1 MPSYNNIEELWNDSD
16 EALKKALVFGTP
28 LTGNIKPPI
37 IGPLGCDT
45 GSTLTDRVNSLA
57 APQIVR
63 DNSISPPQYLYRSI
77 AADSLPCPTAIN
89 QVFANDSQGLADYV
103 TATGNT
109 LELKTIP
116 FIYTTDQNLGAAFDP
131 SAVVWPSFQDATCVV
146 DRNVSGKSLHS
157 NRGYQL
163 GIIYLDEFGR
173 ATPALTSLEN
183 TVRTSC
189 ADSPRLNYAQISIPP
204 TQLAP
209 KWATHFRF
217 VIKPTKENYET
228 IYCSQIFA
236 NMVDG
241 SYWFLL
247 EGENVSK
254 DIRSSDVTDNVS
266 AVSALPVVRKKLV
279 SIQRKIANNQDS
291 VVEGRDI
298 GTVVFP
304 NADVKFFIVADT
316 LVRAKRRQLD
326 LKRLGEKKTV
336 DSLIKEIRDRDNY
349 DSQRKISPLTKAI
362 DAIEVNTTN
371 TTIDE
376 QVNFMVN
383 KVKLLIKEKK

>member
-1 MPSYNNIEELWNDSD
+1 MIIAIDGPAATGKSTS
-16 EALKKALVFGTP
+16 AKLVSQ
-28 LTGNIKPPI
+28 K
-37 IGPLGCDT
+37 LGFTYLDT
-45 GSTLTDRVNSLA
+45 GAMYRCVTLLVLRNNVEINNQDHLASL
-57 APQIVR
+57 
-63 DNSISPPQYLYRSI
+63 
-77 AADSLPCPTAIN
+77 
-89 QVFANDSQGLADYV
+89 
-103 TATGNT
+103 
-109 LELKTIP
+109 LK
-116 FIYTTDQNLGAAFDP
+116 N
-131 SAVVWPSFQDATCVV
+131 FQLDIKK
-146 DRNVSGKSLHS
+146 NGKDHL
-157 NRGYQL
+157 
-163 GIIYLDEFGR
+163 
-173 ATPALTSLEN
+173 
-183 TVRTSC
+183 
-189 ADSPRLNYAQISIPP
+189 
-204 TQLAP
+204 
-209 KWATHFRF
+209 
-217 VIKPTKENYET
+217 
-228 IYCSQIFA
+228 
-236 NMVDG
+236 
-241 SYWFLL
+241 FLL
-247 EGENVSK
+247 DGENVSK

-279 SIQRKIANNQDS
+279 SIQRKIADNQDS

-326 LKRLGEKKTV
+326 LKRLGEDKTI

>member
-1 MPSYNNIEELWNDSD
+1 MIIAIDGPAATGKSTS
-16 EALKKALVFGTP
+16 AKLVSQ
-28 LTGNIKPPI
+28 K
-37 IGPLGCDT
+37 LGFTHLDT
-45 GSTLTDRVNSLA
+45 GAMYRCVTLLVLRNNVEINNQDHLASL
-57 APQIVR
+57 
-63 DNSISPPQYLYRSI
+63 
-77 AADSLPCPTAIN
+77 
-89 QVFANDSQGLADYV
+89 
-103 TATGNT
+103 
-109 LELKTIP
+109 LK
-116 FIYTTDQNLGAAFDP
+116 N
-131 SAVVWPSFQDATCVV
+131 FQLDIKK
-146 DRNVSGKSLHS
+146 NGKDHL
-157 NRGYQL
+157 
-163 GIIYLDEFGR
+163 
-173 ATPALTSLEN
+173 
-183 TVRTSC
+183 
-189 ADSPRLNYAQISIPP
+189 
-204 TQLAP
+204 
-209 KWATHFRF
+209 
-217 VIKPTKENYET
+217 
-228 IYCSQIFA
+228 
-236 NMVDG
+236 
-241 SYWFLL
+241 FLL

-279 SIQRKIANNQDS
+279 SIQRKIADNQDS

-326 LKRLGEKKTV
+326 LKRLGEKKTI

>member
-1 MPSYNNIEELWNDSD
+1 MIIAIDGPAATGKSTS
-16 EALKKALVFGTP
+16 AKLVSQ
-28 LTGNIKPPI
+28 K
-37 IGPLGCDT
+37 LGFTYLDT
-45 GSTLTDRVNSLA
+45 GAMYRCVTLLVLRNNVEINNQDHLASL
-57 APQIVR
+57 
-63 DNSISPPQYLYRSI
+63 
-77 AADSLPCPTAIN
+77 
-89 QVFANDSQGLADYV
+89 
-103 TATGNT
+103 
-109 LELKTIP
+109 LK
-116 FIYTTDQNLGAAFDP
+116 N
-131 SAVVWPSFQDATCVV
+131 FQLDIKK
-146 DRNVSGKSLHS
+146 NGKDHL
-157 NRGYQL
+157 
-163 GIIYLDEFGR
+163 
-173 ATPALTSLEN
+173 
-183 TVRTSC
+183 
-189 ADSPRLNYAQISIPP
+189 
-204 TQLAP
+204 
-209 KWATHFRF
+209 
-217 VIKPTKENYET
+217 
-228 IYCSQIFA
+228 
-236 NMVDG
+236 
-241 SYWFLL
+241 FLL
-247 EGENVSK
+247 DGEDVSK

-279 SIQRKIANNQDS
+279 SIQRKIADNQDS

-326 LKRLGEKKTV
+326 LKRLGEDKTI

>member
-1 MPSYNNIEELWNDSD
+1 MIIAIDGPAATGKSTS
-16 EALKKALVFGTP
+16 AKLVSQ
-28 LTGNIKPPI
+28 K
-37 IGPLGCDT
+37 LGFTYLDT
-45 GSTLTDRVNSLA
+45 GAMYRCVTLLVLRNNVEIKNQDYLASLL
-57 APQIVR
+57 
-63 DNSISPPQYLYRSI
+63 N
-77 AADSLPCPTAIN
+77 N
-89 QVFANDSQGLADYV
+89 
-103 TATGNT
+103 
-109 LELKTIP
+109 
-116 FIYTTDQNLGAAFDP
+116 
-131 SAVVWPSFQDATCVV
+131 FQLDIKK
-146 DRNVSGKSLHS
+146 NGKDHL
-157 NRGYQL
+157 
-163 GIIYLDEFGR
+163 
-173 ATPALTSLEN
+173 
-183 TVRTSC
+183 
-189 ADSPRLNYAQISIPP
+189 
-204 TQLAP
+204 
-209 KWATHFRF
+209 
-217 VIKPTKENYET
+217 
-228 IYCSQIFA
+228 
-236 NMVDG
+236 
-241 SYWFLL
+241 FLL
-247 EGENVSK
+247 DGEDVSK

-279 SIQRKIANNQDS
+279 SIQRKIADNQDS

-326 LKRLGEKKTV
+326 LKRLGEKKTI

>member
-1 MPSYNNIEELWNDSD
+1 MIIAIDGPAATGKSTS
-16 EALKKALVFGTP
+16 AKLVSQ
-28 LTGNIKPPI
+28 K
-37 IGPLGCDT
+37 LGFTYLDT
-45 GSTLTDRVNSLA
+45 GAMYRCVTLLVLRNNVEINNQDHLASL
-57 APQIVR
+57 
-63 DNSISPPQYLYRSI
+63 
-77 AADSLPCPTAIN
+77 
-89 QVFANDSQGLADYV
+89 
-103 TATGNT
+103 
-109 LELKTIP
+109 LK
-116 FIYTTDQNLGAAFDP
+116 N
-131 SAVVWPSFQDATCVV
+131 FQLDIKK
-146 DRNVSGKSLHS
+146 NGKDHL
-157 NRGYQL
+157 
-163 GIIYLDEFGR
+163 
-173 ATPALTSLEN
+173 
-183 TVRTSC
+183 
-189 ADSPRLNYAQISIPP
+189 
-204 TQLAP
+204 
-209 KWATHFRF
+209 
-217 VIKPTKENYET
+217 
-228 IYCSQIFA
+228 
-236 NMVDG
+236 
-241 SYWFLL
+241 FLL
-247 EGENVSK
+247 DGENVSK
-254 DIRSSDVTDNVS
+254 EIRSSDVTDNVS

-326 LKRLGEKKTV
+326 LKRLGEKKTI

>member
-1 MPSYNNIEELWNDSD
+1 MIIAIDGPAATGKSTS
-16 EALKKALVFGTP
+16 AKLVSQ
-28 LTGNIKPPI
+28 K
-37 IGPLGCDT
+37 LGFTYLDT
-45 GSTLTDRVNSLA
+45 GAMYRCVTLLVLRNNVEINNQDHLA
-57 APQIVR
+57 
-63 DNSISPPQYLYRSI
+63 SI
-77 AADSLPCPTAIN
+77 
-89 QVFANDSQGLADYV
+89 
-103 TATGNT
+103 
-109 LELKTIP
+109 LK
-116 FIYTTDQNLGAAFDP
+116 N
-131 SAVVWPSFQDATCVV
+131 FQLDIKK
-146 DRNVSGKSLHS
+146 NGKDHL
-157 NRGYQL
+157 
-163 GIIYLDEFGR
+163 
-173 ATPALTSLEN
+173 
-183 TVRTSC
+183 
-189 ADSPRLNYAQISIPP
+189 
-204 TQLAP
+204 
-209 KWATHFRF
+209 
-217 VIKPTKENYET
+217 
-228 IYCSQIFA
+228 
-236 NMVDG
+236 
-241 SYWFLL
+241 FLL

-279 SIQRKIANNQDS
+279 SIQRKIADNQDA

-326 LKRLGEKKTV
+326 LKRLGEKKTI